1 MSQQRAIRQCG
12 CLPCQQQ
19 LGSEVAGEHAAI
31 NRVVA
36 TLDERR
42 RRLVVGCLAAQWGR
56 GGITRLAQITGL
68 SRNTIV
74 RGQRELAPEE
84 SETAGRL
91 RRPGGGRKRIE
102 KKSPACRGPWRSC

>member
-19 LGSEVAGEHAAI
+19 PGSEVAGEHAAI

-74 RGQRELAPEE
+74 RGRRALP
-84 SETAGRL
+84 RL
-91 RRPGGGRKRIE
+91 LGCEGLQDWPHHFPRR
-102 KKSPACRGPWRSC
+102 ANLH